1 MTHLHLFKY
10 VISPVDY
17 RDLVLG
23 MRELFWK
30 YLKIYKFLY
39 SYLRI
44 KRPWF
49 FALYLYPPS
58 TLTGKWNKLF
68 TSINESVSLTHLQL
82 ESRDKR
88 MGQNTEMS
96 GPYLWRSH
104 RSRGHAFF
112 FFGSNWCNLE
122 FVWSWEL
129 SGSVYQKAIVTECLE
144 EVGAGKKTFLKYA
157 HGVKIPGKQ
166 KPFNIF
172 IHRYSNSLSCVKR
185 LEVLAWSE
193 DRTSAPWGWAHAIR
207 LKGGPP
213 RMGEYL
219 GVKGSLP
226 IPADTSG
233 APKKLS
239 TYCLQP
245 QAETQKEPKL
255 LALLEFMAHW
265 ACWKKAWVCKGQTLS
280 SCGTP
285 GKQWQN

>member
-1 MTHLHLFKY
+1 MLC
-10 VISPVDY
+10 
-17 RDLVLG
+17 
-23 MRELFWK
+23 
-30 YLKIYKFLY
+30 IYTL
-39 SYLRI
+39 
-44 KRPWF
+44 
-49 FALYLYPPS
+49 PP
-58 TLTGKWNKLF
+58 
-68 TSINESVSLTHLQL
+68 HLQANEINSSPAL
-82 ESRDKR
+82 MNQSASHIFSLSPEIREWAKILR
-88 MGQNTEMS
+88 WVGLICEGATEAGGM
-96 GPYLWRSH
+96 H
-104 RSRGHAFF
+104 FF

-144 EVGAGKKTFLKYA
+144 EVGAGKKTFLKHA
-157 HGVKIPGKQ
+157 HGVKISGKQ